1 MIYVYL
7 NMPMCMILLLIASC
21 RMTMQKQVTY
31 SAPWSPS
38 HFLVASSSVAYPGCG
53 CVRVATL
60 LVDRCHTPRHAP
72 CTTRQGTLHAG
83 QTARVH
89 LPTPRRHALE
99 IQPVASCRSHNQSMK
114 PPVVGEV
121 CDDASLSELPSAG
134 FSMKAVGCLAFHRCS
149 SVAL

>member
-72 CTTRQGTLHAG
+72 CHTPGHA
-83 QTARVH
+83 TARVH

-99 IQPVASCRSHNQSMK
+99 ILQPVASCRSHNQSMK

-121 CDDASLSELPSAG
+121 CDECERFPIRSS
-134 FSMKAVGCLAFHRCS
+134 CLAPAS
-149 SVAL
+149 P